1 MYDLTYKDL
10 HPRRE
15 IWRDV
20 VEIVLIAILTM
31 VFVLTLI

>member
-10 HPRRE
+10 HLRRG

-20 VEIVLIAILTM
+20 VEIALIAILTM
-31 VFVLTLI
+31 IFIISL